1 VTQNDLHVSEQGL
14 ASSELFTP
22 EFSRDPSPTYARLRA
37 EHPICPVTSPR
48 FDSFFI
54 TRYDDVKTAL
64 TDPRLSKDLYGPS
77 EAYRKIFGPNS
88 AALNKNM
95 LHSDPPEHTRLRRL
109 VSQAFTPRRV
119 EALRPRT
126 TEVVTGLIDAF
137 ASRGSA
143 DLMHE
148 FALPLP
154 VTVICELLGVPEAER
169 EAFFEL
175 TDVIRTRG
183 QAGRGSEEDRSAVQ
197 DAQKEL
203 ADYLSGLI
211 ARKRQDPAEDL
222 LSALIVARDE
232 GSKLSERELVSSAF
246 LLLFA
251 GHQTT
256 ADFLGNAV
264 VALLTHPEQ
273 LQALRQQPDLLP
285 PAVEELLRFDG
296 SVPVASPRIAL
307 EDVEYRGV
315 RIPAGSVVTIVLA
328 AANHDPEHF
337 SSPDELDLTRQ
348 HIPHVAFGHGIHF
361 CLGVSLARME
371 AQIALSM
378 LLRRLPDLA
387 LAVAPEQ
394 LRRPPAASPF
404 RGLLEL
410 PVTFSPRPRTGEA
423 APDLQRDAPV
433 GV

>member
-1 VTQNDLHVSEQGL
+1 
-14 ASSELFTP
+14 
-22 EFSRDPSPTYARLRA
+22 
-37 EHPICPVTSPR
+37 
-48 FDSFFI
+48 
-54 TRYDDVKTAL
+54 
-64 TDPRLSKDLYGPS
+64 
-77 EAYRKIFGPNS
+77 
-88 AALNKNM
+88 
-95 LHSDPPEHTRLRRL
+95 
-109 VSQAFTPRRV
+109 
-119 EALRPRT
+119 
-126 TEVVTGLIDAF
+126 
-137 ASRGSA
+137 
-143 DLMHE
+143 
-148 FALPLP
+148 
-154 VTVICELLGVPEAER
+154 VTVICELLGVPEPER
-169 EAFFEL
+169 EGFFEL

-183 QAGRGSEEDRSAVQ
+183 QAGRGSEEDRAAVQ
-197 DAQKEL
+197 DAQKAL

-211 ARKRQDPAEDL
+211 ARKREHSADDL

-273 LQALRQQPDLLP
+273 LDMLLQQPDALP
-285 PAVEELLRFDG
+285 SAVEELLRFDG

-315 RIPAGSVVTIVLA
+315 RIPAGSIVTIVLA

-337 SSPDELDLTRQ
+337 SASDELDLTRR
-348 HIPHVAFGHGIHF
+348 HNSHVAFGHGLHF

-371 AQIALSM
+371 AQIALST

-387 LAVAPEQ
+387 LALAPEQ

-410 PVTFSPRPRTGEA
+410 PVTFSPRPGTGEPAPELHRA
-423 APDLQRDAPV
+423 APV
-433 GV
+433 EV